1 MKTLFVSSLL
11 FLSVCL
17 AYELPHDQA
26 LKIAEHSVHEL
37 HVMMKKNI
45 MEQMSNG
52 GVIKAAKFCANDS
65 YKAIQNLSEQLGQ
78 NVQIK
83 RVSLRNRNI
92 LSYPSDDEIG
102 IIKAFALIERSN
114 AFIPKTII
122 QMKDENK
129 YKVYFPSTMSSKNC
143 KLCHGKSNEISEEV
157 KVFLREK
164 YPDDK
169 AIEFVAG
176 EVRGAVVVEITL
188 ENNKEK

>member
-1 MKTLFVSSLL
+1 MKTLFISSLL
-11 FLSVCL
+11 LFSVAL
-17 AYELPHDQA
+17 AYELPQDQA

-52 GVIKAAKFCANDS
+52 GVIKAAQFCANES
-65 YKAIQNLSEQLGQ
+65 FQAIQHLNKELGQ

-83 RVSLRNRNI
+83 RVSLKNRNV
-92 LSYPSDDEIG
+92 LSYPNEDEIG

-114 AFIPKTII
+114 AFIPKSII

-129 YKVYFPSTMSSKNC
+129 YKVYFASTMSSKNC

-157 KVFLREK
+157 QVFLREK

-169 AIEFVAG
+169 AIDFVAG